1 MLIQSMTNTDT
12 NNIEATLDQCIR
24 IFDRGADIVRITT
37 QSLREVESLRMIREQ
52 LRRQGYTQ
60 PLVADVHFQP
70 RVAGEAAR
78 IVEKVRINPGNYIPP
93 KYTGPNQYDPAE
105 RERQLQKIHEKLL
118 PLIAICREYGTAI
131 RIGVN
136 HGSLSER
143 ILNWYGNTPEG
154 MVASAIEFLEI
165 FRAEHF
171 DPVVLSLKASS
182 VRLMIQANRLM
193 VKRMHENEMAY
204 PLHLGVTEAG
214 DEEEGRIRSAAGI
227 GSLLADG
234 IGDTLRVSLTE
245 DPEEEIP
252 VAKAIAQIAGSISLQ
267 TGDILHENNFFNP
280 FSYSRRKTKAVKS
293 VGGSFHP
300 VVINRIK
307 GEITARQFG
316 EEYGYSLS
324 EDQNPVAGP
333 LASDFIYTN
342 RISSSLSFLRT
353 VPRIIQ
359 GTEWSRSS
367 VETKTAV
374 FPYFTNEDLSVL
386 EQHPELNFIRLR
398 VDEASHENLSRW
410 NDPRIV
416 MVFEA
421 GENFISGARNFF
433 RTMKELNLENP
444 VILHKKYHSKNK
456 EELMIRAAAET
467 GSLLLD
473 GFGDGLW
480 LEEENPAIAAGELRE
495 VSFDIL
501 QACAARIS
509 KTEYIACPSCGRT
522 LFNIQSALKKVKEAT
537 TGLRG
542 IKIAVMG
549 CIVNGP
555 GEMADADY
563 GYVGAGPGKI
573 TLYKGREAVMK
584 NIPEENALQELLK
597 LIGKD
602 HPLNMNQ
609 DK

>member
-1 MLIQSMTNTDT
+1 
-12 NNIEATLDQCIR
+12 
-24 IFDRGADIVRITT
+24 
-37 QSLREVESLRMIREQ
+37 
-52 LRRQGYTQ
+52 
-60 PLVADVHFQP
+60 
-70 RVAGEAAR
+70 
-78 IVEKVRINPGNYIPP
+78 
-93 KYTGPNQYDPAE
+93 
-105 RERQLQKIHEKLL
+105 LL

-193 VKRMHENEMAY
+193 VKRMHEYGMSY

-214 DEEEGRIRSAAGI
+214 DEEEGRIKSAAGI

-252 VAKAIAQIAGSISLQ
+252 VAKAIAQIAGKISLR
-267 TGDILHENNFFNP
+267 TGDILNENNFFNP
-280 FSYSRRKTKAVKS
+280 FSYNRRKTKAVKA

-300 VVINRIK
+300 VVINSIK
-307 GEITARQFG
+307 GEITTGQFG

-324 EDQNPVAGP
+324 EDRNPVAGP

-342 RISSSLSFLRT
+342 RISSSLSFLKS

-359 GTEWSRSS
+359 GTDWSKSS
-367 VETKTAV
+367 AEAKTAV
-374 FPYFTNEDLSVL
+374 FPYFIEEDPPVP
-386 EQHPELNFIRLR
+386 EQHPELNFIRLSP
-398 VDEASHENLSRW
+398 DEVSHENLSRW

-416 MVFEA
+416 MVLEA
-421 GENFISGARNFF
+421 GEHFISGARNFF
-433 RTMKELNLENP
+433 RAMNELNLQNP

-456 EELMIRAAAET
+456 EELMIRAATET

-480 LEEENPAIAAGELRE
+480 LEEENPSISAGELRE
-495 VSFDIL
+495 ISFDIL

-537 TGLRG
+537 AGLRG

-584 NIPEENALQELLK
+584 NIPEENALHELLK